1 MRLRDKVA
9 AVTGGGQ
16 GIGRAIALALGR
28 EGAVVVVADL
38 DLEAAGQVV
47 REIEAGAGRALAVRA
62 DVTRPADAEAIVQ
75 AAVETFGRL
84 DILVNNAGT
93 YPSADIVDMDEAQW
107 DLVLAVNLKGTF
119 LCSQAAVRRMIAQG
133 RGTIVNV
140 ASVDAKTRTT
150 GNAHYAAAKAGVISF
165 TRTLACEMA
174 PHGIR
179 VNAVAPG
186 WIATKTLKA
195 KSDRWKRAIEE
206 IPVGR
211 LGTPEDVAE
220 AVLFLVS
227 DVAGYITG
235 EVLDVN
241 GGMVMD

>member
-84 DILVNNAGT
+84 DI
-93 YPSADIVDMDEAQW
+93 
-107 DLVLAVNLKGTF
+107 
-119 LCSQAAVRRMIAQG
+119 
-133 RGTIVNV
+133 
-140 ASVDAKTRTT
+140 
-150 GNAHYAAAKAGVISF
+150 
-165 TRTLACEMA
+165 
-174 PHGIR
+174 
-179 VNAVAPG
+179 
-186 WIATKTLKA
+186 
-195 KSDRWKRAIEE
+195 
-206 IPVGR
+206 
-211 LGTPEDVAE
+211 
-220 AVLFLVS
+220 
-227 DVAGYITG
+227 
-235 EVLDVN
+235 
-241 GGMVMD
+241 